1 MLIRKSSGMMPESKI
16 TISFSKDQRLL
27 LITSNSFHRHNE
39 NVQIK
44 IFVQKVIN
52 FLNILNSWTSSIR
65 QTTGYRASSP
75 SSLFFFF
82 GLLKVILKESKSSS
96 PWHFDDHALKFLR
109 FHNFYGGNLTAP
121 RGSDANQC
129 RKNRSLEVLI
139 ISGFR
144 ISKFLIWISSFLKLN

>member
-52 FLNILNSWTSSIR
+52 FLNILNS
-65 QTTGYRASSP
+65 
-75 SSLFFFF
+75 
-82 GLLKVILKESKSSS
+82 
-96 PWHFDDHALKFLR
+96 
-109 FHNFYGGNLTAP
+109 
-121 RGSDANQC
+121 
-129 RKNRSLEVLI
+129 
-139 ISGFR
+139 
-144 ISKFLIWISSFLKLN
+144 